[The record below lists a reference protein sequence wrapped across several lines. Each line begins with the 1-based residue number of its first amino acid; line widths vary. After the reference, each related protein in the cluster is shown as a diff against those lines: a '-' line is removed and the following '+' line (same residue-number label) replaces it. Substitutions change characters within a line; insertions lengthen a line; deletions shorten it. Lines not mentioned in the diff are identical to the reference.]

1 MSHLTGKAR
10 ASYVQAMFGRI
21 AGRYDLLNRLMTF
34 GQDRRWRLEAI
45 RRLALPENPRV
56 LDAGSGTG
64 DIAFELKRRHPEAL
78 VVASDFTLEMV
89 LVGKSR
95 EGGDKVAWVIADAQ
109 RLPFA
114 SGVFDGAISGFLLR
128 NVPDVPQTLREQQ
141 RVLKAGGRA
150 ASLDTTP
157 PRRNLLRPFIEFH
170 LHTVIPLL
178 GKLIAGDAEAYT
190 YLPGS
195 TEAFLAAEV
204 LAKRF
209 EDVGFSEVDF
219 VRRMFGTVGIHWGRK
234 RGEG

>member
-1 MSHLTGKAR
+1 MSHLTGSER

-34 GQDRRWRLEAI
+34 GRDRSWRLEAI
-45 RRLALPENPRV
+45 RHLALPDKARV

-64 DIAFELKRRHPEAL
+64 DIAFELARQHPDAL

-89 LVGKSR
+89 LVGKAR
-95 EGGDKVAWVIADAQ
+95 PGGDQVAWVIADAQ
-109 RLPFA
+109 QLPFA
-114 SGVFDGAISGFLLR
+114 AGIFDGVISGFLLR
-128 NVPDVPQTLREQQ
+128 NVPDVPQTLHEQQ

-150 ASLDTTP
+150 ASVDTTP
-157 PRRNLLRPFIEFH
+157 PRRNILRPFIEFH

-195 TEAFLAAEV
+195 TERFLPAEV
-204 LAKRF
+204 LAERF
-209 EDVGFSEVDF
+209 ESAGFSEVGF
-219 VRRMFGTVGIHWGRK
+219 VRRMLGTVGIHWGRK
-234 RGEG
+234 G